1 MRKIVVTFLIVIL
14 LASAVYAQS
23 TGKMTVSLLSEAL
36 SYLTADVAVGNPIT
50 VGDKTL
56 IPLFKATTGFGGGG
70 GGPDGVVY
78 GSGVGGSLEFLPFAI
93 VVISGEHVNIIPVL
107 NEKPFFE
114 QLVDALPQIMPIVM
128 QFMSMFGSVTGA
140 N

>member
-1 MRKIVVTFLIVIL
+1 MKRIVVTFIFAVL
-14 LASAVYAQS
+14 LVGIIFAQDVGRMS
-23 TGKMTVSLLSEAL
+23 INMLSEAL
-36 SYLTADVAVGNPIT
+36 SYLTADVAVGKPLV

-70 GGPDGVVY
+70 GGPNGVVF

-93 VVISGEHVNIIPVL
+93 VVVSGDKVNIIPVL

-114 QLVDALPQIMPIVM
+114 QLVNGLPQIMPIVM
-128 QFMSMFGSVTGA
+128 QLISMFGGSPGG